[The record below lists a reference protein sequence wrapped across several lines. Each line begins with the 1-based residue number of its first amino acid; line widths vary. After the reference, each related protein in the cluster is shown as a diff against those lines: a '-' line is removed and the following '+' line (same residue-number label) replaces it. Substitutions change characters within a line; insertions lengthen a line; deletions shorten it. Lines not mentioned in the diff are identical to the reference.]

1 MWINQQ
7 NIYIYIVNEQGTF
20 KQCSSLYKEGNR
32 PFRLAKAD
40 EMCQHKRCDASGLQ
54 LKKVEALP
62 VAQTALI
69 SATKIPLL
77 EMYS

>member
-1 MWINQQ
+1 
-7 NIYIYIVNEQGTF
+7 
-20 KQCSSLYKEGNR
+20 LYKEGNR

-62 VAQTALI
+62 VVQTALI
-69 SATKIPLL
+69 SATKI
-77 EMYS
+77 